1 MSHTGVSVPQGDPDT
16 RGTIEQMTWLDT
28 ELGRVLDPHY
38 LDGLSEREL
47 DEVRQ
52 MRAECEVTE
61 TAVSFLRRMAQG
73 RLDLIH
79 AYLDRRARSEIND
92 MRAFV
97 DDLPSIMAAGPSPR
111 EGPAR
116 IFGSSL
122 PDAHPDDLVVELDA
136 VLGADKMSE
145 LESLDE
151 SQLESIADEL
161 ADMER
166 RISRQRRSLHE
177 EIDQIQAEIVSRYKT
192 GRATVDGLLS

>member
-1 MSHTGVSVPQGDPDT
+1 
-16 RGTIEQMTWLDT
+16 MTWLDT
-28 ELGRVLDPHY
+28 ELDRVLDPHY

-47 DEVRQ
+47 DEVRE
-52 MRAECEVTE
+52 MRAECEQTE

-79 AYLDRRARSEIND
+79 AYLDRRAHSEISN

-97 DDLPSIMAAGPSPR
+97 DDLPSIMAAGPPTRS
-111 EGPAR
+111 GPAR
-116 IFGSSL
+116 IFGSWL

-136 VLGADKMSE
+136 VLGAEKMSE
-145 LESLDE
+145 LESLDDSE
-151 SQLESIADEL
+151 LESIADEL
-161 ADMER
+161 AEMER

-177 EIDQIQAEIVSRYKT
+177 EIDRIQAEIVSRYKT